1 MEKVDCSCKHY
12 LKIKRRTAWPWR
24 VLMYKDGRI
33 LIGKNGTEEITLDL
47 KMANRHG
54 MIAGATGTGKTV
66 SLKVLAE
73 SFSDAGVP
81 VFLADIKGD
90 LGSLAQEGEDE
101 EHVTERVQ
109 SMNLAADGYAYK
121 KYPVMFWDVYG
132 QMGMPLRTTVSEM
145 GPLLLARVLG
155 LNDLQKDILSVI
167 FRIADDESMLLID
180 TKDLKAMLNY
190 VKENAAGY
198 AAQYGNIAPS
208 SIAAITRAVV
218 ALETQGAEQFF
229 GEPALAVT
237 DLFQTD
243 QGQGVISVLDCRRLI
258 LNPDMYSTMLLWM
271 LSELYETL
279 PEVGDCPKPKM
290 VFFFDEAHMLFE
302 HASDDL
308 LMKIEQV
315 VKLIRSKGAGIFFVT
330 QNPADIPDSVMS
342 QLGNKIQ
349 HALHAYSP
357 KEIRAVKAAA
367 DTYRPNPDFDT
378 QEAILNLA
386 TGEALVSILGEDGV
400 PGIVKRCMIL
410 PPQSLNRACDDSLR
424 DRLIKGC
431 LLYSRYASAVD
442 RDSAYEFLQRKG
454 MEVQAA
460 KQQEL
465 AAQTAAEAQ
474 AKVQKTEEKAAL
486 QEQKLREKEEK
497 KKKTQM
503 ARVAASVT
511 GTVGREIGNTIG
523 KSVGGSFGKRI
534 GGNLGSQFG
543 RSLLGTL
550 FKL

>member
-1 MEKVDCSCKHY
+1 MEKIKCSCKLY
-12 LKIKRRTAWPWR
+12 LKIKRRAAWPWR

-109 SMNLAADGYAYK
+109 SMNLEADGYAYR

-208 SIAAITRAVV
+208 SIAAITRALV

-229 GEPALAVT
+229 GEPALAIT

-243 QGQGVISVLDCRRLI
+243 NGQGVISILDCRRLI

-302 HASDDL
+302 HASEDL

-315 VKLIRSKGAGIFFVT
+315 VKLIRSKGVGIFFVT

-357 KEIRAVKAAA
+357 KEIKAVKAAA
-367 DTYRPNPDFDT
+367 DTYRPNPAFDT

-386 TGEALVSILGEDGV
+386 TGEALVSMLGEDGV
-400 PGIVKRCMIL
+400 PGMVKRCMIL

-424 DRLIKGC
+424 DQLIKGC

-454 MEVQAA
+454 MEAQAA
-460 KQQEL
+460 KQQVL